1 MSDIVKRL
9 RDRRLNV
16 WEQAKELA
24 DKAAEEN
31 RAFSADEQG
40 TWDALNEEIDKLD
53 ARIKSAMDTEQ
64 RAKDADDAFD
74 KLSGNDKKKN
84 DSERRGGVVD
94 DQGQNVEIRR
104 WLKGQSG
111 SRYFEVRP
119 QGYVSTDIR
128 STLLKGVPSGGGY

>member
-53 ARIKSAMDTEQ
+53 SRIKSAMDTEQ

-74 KLSGNDKKKN
+74 RLAGKREPDQRTVDADVMKGNT
-84 DSERRGGVVD
+84 
-94 DQGQNVEIRR
+94 EIRK
-104 WLKGQSG
+104 WLKGQSS
-111 SRYFEVRP
+111 SRYF
-119 QGYVSTDIR
+119 
-128 STLLKGVPSGGGY
+128 